1 MTAKIPQNVDIEDK
15 LVGPLTL
22 KQFLY
27 ILGGAG
33 TIFVAYQYYVVGYLF
48 LHEFIIIAFILGF
61 TAIAFAFFRINGRP
75 FLVFIGASIKYA
87 LSSKQRLWDKDNTIT
102 EEKVKLTPTEVAA
115 PADTNEEIAKSELE
129 RLANILDT
137 GGKMNAERTAN
148 THEVSTI
155 QPSQASTPEVTENE
169 LGVEDILEKTD
180 L

>member
-1 MTAKIPQNVDIEDK
+1 MATKIPQNVDIEDK

-27 ILGGAG
+27 VLGGAAAV
-33 TIFVAYQYYVVGYLF
+33 FVTYQYYNLGYLF
-48 LHEFIIIAFILGF
+48 FHEFIIISLVAVVL
-61 TAIAFAFFRINGRP
+61 AIALAFVKINGRP
-75 FLVFIGASIKYA
+75 FIVFVNSWLGYLASP
-87 LSSKQRLWDKDNTIT
+87 KQRLWKKDNTIR
-102 EEKVKLTPTEVAA
+102 EEKIKVAA
-115 PADTNEEIAKSELE
+115 VDSSAAAAEEEAISKSELE

-137 GGKMNAERTAN
+137 GGKMNAEQTAT

-155 QPSQASTPEVTENE
+155 QPATVSTPEATENE